1 MTIGLKKIRIKK
13 ILSESSASTNATNV
27 LWYHLHCFAKHCD
40 KLGWIEGAEQLPG
53 FNELKPKDKDIVKQ
67 KIK

>member
-1 MTIGLKKIRIKK
+1 M
-13 ILSESSASTNATNV
+13 SATNEQRTDVTNV

-53 FNELKPKDKDIVKQ
+53 FNELNKKDKERVKQ